1 MTIQQTLGRKGEDL
15 AVSYLKNQ
23 KYEILER
30 NWRSGKAE
38 IDIIAKYDDILIF
51 IEVKAKSS
59 SYYGPPELAVDD
71 KKELLIFSAANRYM
85 EQSQYDW
92 AIRFDIISILFLEN
106 GAAEIDH
113 FKDAFH

>member
-1 MTIQQTLGRKGEDL
+1 MTIQQALGKKGEDL
-15 AVSYLKNQ
+15 AVRFLKAQ

-38 IDIIAKYDDILIF
+38 IDIIAKESDILVF
-51 IEVKAKSS
+51 VEVKSKSS
-59 SYYGPPELAVDD
+59 SFFGPPELAVDE

-85 EQSQYDW
+85 EKMNYDW
-92 AIRFDIISILFLEN
+92 AIRFDILTILFNANE
-106 GAAEIDH
+106 APTIKH